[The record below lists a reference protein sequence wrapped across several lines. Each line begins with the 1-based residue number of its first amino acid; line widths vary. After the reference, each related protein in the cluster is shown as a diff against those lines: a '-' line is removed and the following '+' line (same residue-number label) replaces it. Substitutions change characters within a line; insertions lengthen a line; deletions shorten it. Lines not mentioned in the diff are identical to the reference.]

1 VFTRETMD
9 HFKRAFAVG
18 LLSGHR
24 GNRGVADLLDRW
36 VLPGEDA
43 GAYGLRLAVRN
54 GYLNLYVKGQ
64 SVGEIRL
71 VGGSPRLKL
80 HVKYKSSIQNG
91 SSQISAGGQNYM
103 VVDASELAKAG
114 PDLIDNWIRTAETY
128 AGDEKRFVDDLVA
141 VTPGAIDL
149 EMGLPADQDSVG
161 EDRTA
166 PRMDMVV
173 TQGSEVA
180 FWEAKCAV
188 NTELRARASYKER
201 PDSRYCEGPRVIWQL
216 RRYQRWMSRP
226 FRLSQVRNAY
236 IEAAQ
241 LLLNLA
247 ELWGKRGP
255 AMDAWRELAAS
266 GEKTAVVLP
275 PGIVV
280 AGYCPIRADGLP
292 RVENSAYLAKNKSFG
307 EHEARLRRHGVTV
320 VTVNGRPNGP
330 VLPSLG
336 PGSISAEEREVC

>member
-1 VFTRETMD
+1 MD
-9 HFKRAFAVG
+9 RFKRAFAVG
-18 LLSGHR
+18 HLSGHR
-24 GNRGVADLLDRW
+24 GNRGVSNLFDRW

-54 GYLNLYVKGQ
+54 GYLNFYVKGQ
-64 SVGEIRL
+64 SVGEMRL
-71 VGGSPRLKL
+71 VGGSPSLRL
-80 HVKYKSSIQNG
+80 HFKYKSSIQNG
-91 SSQISAGGQNYM
+91 SSQIGAGGQSYNI
-103 VVDASELAKAG
+103 VDASELAMAG

-141 VTPGAIDL
+141 VTAGAIDL
-149 EMGLPADQDSVG
+149 EMGLPADQDAVG

-173 TQGSEVA
+173 AQGSEVA

-188 NTELRARASYKER
+188 NSELRARASYKER
-201 PDSRYCEGPRVIWQL
+201 PESHYCEGPRVIWQL

-226 FRLSQVRNAY
+226 LRISQVRNAY
-236 IEAAQ
+236 VEAAQ
-241 LLLNLA
+241 LLLSLA
-247 ELWGKRGP
+247 ELWGKQGP

-266 GEKTAVVLP
+266 GEKTPVFLP

-280 AGYCPIRADGLP
+280 GGYCPTRADGLS
-292 RVENSAYLAKNKSFG
+292 RVENNAYLAKIKSFG

-320 VTVNGRPNGP
+320 VTVTGRPNGP

-336 PGSISAEEREVC
+336 PGCISAEEREVC